1 MEDTNVDVPR
11 NAFISNVSD
20 IRYRGASVNTSRM
33 RCNIG
38 RHCVPA
44 VAPEML
50 ATGPSS
56 FDVMRHVVHAVM
68 EPIIDARNAFEAV
81 NAAGAAASDPA
92 AAAEMPDLIATA
104 ADVRANLPVALALTI
119 IAGAS
124 TGLGGILIVAQN
136 SLTTRRL
143 GLWQGAAAGF
153 MASVSFFEL
162 LPSVLEDISPGVAAV
177 YVVAGALAFL
187 ALRFFIPEPDLG
199 HFATVAVAKSE
210 GQITKKILWS
220 GLVTAIGISVH
231 NFPEG
236 IAVCIASLSGIKVGL
251 PLAIAIALHNL
262 PEGAAVALPIYF
274 ATLDKRYAVKL
285 AFASGMA
292 EPLGVLFV
300 VAAVHFTG
308 FVLTKT
314 AVAAMLAA
322 VAGVMLIICIVELF
336 PQARTHAGPRGAFLS
351 TAAGLVSMTA
361 MLAAIDW
368 SGVIPSH

>member
-1 MEDTNVDVPR
+1 MVAEAP
-11 NAFISNVSD
+11 S
-20 IRYRGASVNTSRM
+20 SVNYIRQ
-33 RCNIG
+33 I
-38 RHCVPA
+38 
-44 VAPEML
+44 
-50 ATGPSS
+50 
-56 FDVMRHVVHAVM
+56 VHAVL
-68 EPIIDARNAFEAV
+68 EPIAGARHAFDAIQATD
-81 NAAGAAASDPA
+81 AAGTLTAADTAG
-92 AAAEMPDLIATA
+92 MPEVIATA
-104 ADVRANLPVALALTI
+104 ADIRANLPIALALTI
-119 IAGAS
+119 LAGAS
-124 TGLGGILIVAQN
+124 TGLGGILMVTQT

-153 MASVSFFEL
+153 MSSVSIFEL
-162 LPSVLEDISPGVAAV
+162 LPSVLDGLTPGVMTV
-177 YVVAGALAFL
+177 YVVVGALAFL
-187 ALRFFIPEPDLG
+187 ALRFCIPEPDLG

-210 GQITKKILWS
+210 GQITKKVLWS
-220 GLVTAIGISVH
+220 GLVTAIGISLH

-300 VAAVHFTG
+300 LGAVQFTG
-308 FVLTKT
+308 LVLTKA

-336 PQARTHAGPRGAFLS
+336 PQARSHAGTRGAVLS